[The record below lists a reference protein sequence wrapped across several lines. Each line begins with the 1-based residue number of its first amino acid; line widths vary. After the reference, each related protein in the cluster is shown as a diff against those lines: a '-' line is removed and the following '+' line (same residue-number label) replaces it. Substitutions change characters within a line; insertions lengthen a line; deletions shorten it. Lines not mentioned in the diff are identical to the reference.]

1 MFTYLCK
8 PYRAFSFVCAA
19 SVLTSTLSIVSANA
33 EVPAS
38 NLASVESSATTKSK
52 KMTLS
57 NTSID
62 LDVYRQHVKTL
73 ASDEFEG
80 RGPLSKGEEKTV
92 DYLVNQYKKLGL
104 KPAFGDSYTQA
115 VPLAK
120 ITPKNISSLKIGGL
134 DFSAGGEFT
143 ARTQRIVND

>member
-8 PYRAFSFVCAA
+8 PNRAFSFVCAA
-19 SVLTSTLSIVSANA
+19 SVLTSTLMTGSANA

-38 NLASVESSATTKSK
+38 NLSPVESSATTKSK

-57 NTSID
+57 NASID
-62 LDVYRQHVKTL
+62 LDVYRGHVETL

-92 DYLVNQYKKLGL
+92 DYLV
-104 KPAFGDSYTQA
+104 TQ
-115 VPLAK
+115 
-120 ITPKNISSLKIGGL
+120 
-134 DFSAGGEFT
+134 
-143 ARTQRIVND
+143 

>member
-19 SVLTSTLSIVSANA
+19 SVLTS
-33 EVPAS
+33 
-38 NLASVESSATTKSK
+38 NLASVESSATTKSE

-80 RGPLSKGEEKTV
+80 RGPLSKGEEK
-92 DYLVNQYKKLGL
+92 Q
-104 KPAFGDSYTQA
+104 S
-115 VPLAK
+115 
-120 ITPKNISSLKIGGL
+120 ITW
-134 DFSAGGEFT
+134 
-143 ARTQRIVND
+143 

>member
-19 SVLTSTLSIVSANA
+19 SILTSTLMTGSANA
-33 EVPAS
+33 EVTPAS

-57 NTSID
+57 NASID

-92 DYLVNQYKKLGL
+92 DYLVTQYKKLGL
-104 KPAFGDSYTQA
+104 KPAFGDS
-115 VPLAK
+115 
-120 ITPKNISSLKIGGL
+120 
-134 DFSAGGEFT
+134 
-143 ARTQRIVND
+143 

>member
-8 PYRAFSFVCAA
+8 PYRAFSFVCVA
-19 SVLTSTLSIVSANA
+19 SVLTSTLMTGSANA

-38 NLASVESSATTKSK
+38 NLASVESSATTNSE

-80 RGPLSKGEEKTV
+80 RGPCRKGKRK
-92 DYLVNQYKKLGL
+92 Q
-104 KPAFGDSYTQA
+104 S
-115 VPLAK
+115 
-120 ITPKNISSLKIGGL
+120 ITW
-134 DFSAGGEFT
+134 
-143 ARTQRIVND
+143 

>member
-19 SVLTSTLSIVSANA
+19 SVLTSTLMTGSANA

-38 NLASVESSATTKSK
+38 NLSPVESSATTKSK
-52 KMTLS
+52 KMMLS
-57 NTSID
+57 NASID
-62 LDVYRQHVKTL
+62 LDVYREHVKTL

-92 DYLVNQYKKLGL
+92 DYLVTQYKKLGL

-120 ITPKNISSLKIGGL
+120 ITL
-134 DFSAGGEFT
+134 
-143 ARTQRIVND
+143 RTFHR